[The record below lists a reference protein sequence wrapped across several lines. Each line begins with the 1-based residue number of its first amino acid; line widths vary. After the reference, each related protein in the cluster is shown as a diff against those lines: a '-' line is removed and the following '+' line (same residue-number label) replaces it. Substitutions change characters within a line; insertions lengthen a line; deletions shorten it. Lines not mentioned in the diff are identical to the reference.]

1 MSDKL
6 ITDLK
11 EAYAQVYL
19 NEQEL
24 FYNFTKEILVSEGY
38 SDTDEEIRELMLDEG
53 WKSVLDDFVK
63 GWTRRGAYS
72 TAQTALRK
80 TKRNL
85 RKKVDGVTQSSVDK
99 AEDAVKA
106 AKPVNQ
112 SGSERFGAA
121 VRQTFGRSA
130 PGTPAIP
137 LTGGTV
143 RPVGIKRGLIGI
155 DVAGTAIGDEE
166 GNRGP
171 SVTADVIGNVVGGAG
186 NVIKSVGDTTG
197 WKSFSNFGRATKGTG
212 KRITN
217 LNRGKGNVDF
227 DVPDGYEAYVD
238 DNGNV
243 KLRKK

>member
-24 FYNFTKEILVSEGY
+24 FYNFTKEMLVSEGY

-53 WKSVLDDFVK
+53 WKSMLKNFVK

-72 TAQTALRK
+72 TAQTALRR

-121 VRQTFGRSA
+121 VRQTLTRSA

-137 LTGGTV
+137 GTGGKV

-155 DVAGTAIGDEE
+155 DVAGSAIGDEE
-166 GNRGP
+166 GNKGP
-171 SVTADVIGNVVGGAG
+171 SVTADIIGNVVGGTG
-186 NVIKSVGDTTG
+186 NVIKAVGDTTG
-197 WKSFSNFGRATKGTG
+197 AKPFSNFGRATKGTG

-238 DNGNV
+238 ENGNV
-243 KLRKK
+243 KIRKK